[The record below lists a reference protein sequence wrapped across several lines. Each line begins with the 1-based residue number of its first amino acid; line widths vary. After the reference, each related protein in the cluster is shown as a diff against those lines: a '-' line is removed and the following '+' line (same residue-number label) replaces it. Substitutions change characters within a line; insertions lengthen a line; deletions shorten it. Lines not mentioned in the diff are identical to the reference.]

1 MMLALSP
8 QPHCG
13 NKKIEDGRDSCVMEF
28 VILVHSLTLELT
40 DREFKSLIHLL

>member
-8 QPHCG
+8 QPHCE

-28 VILVHSLTLELT
+28 VIPVHLLTLELT
-40 DREFKSLIHLL
+40 GREFKSLKYLL